1 MATLHAKLNLIA
13 REANR
18 VLRAR
23 YIAPNVFFRGHE
35 ENFPNRNRG
44 DTIEVTQPYEPPV
57 HEWSGSGTTTA
68 NSPVEAKHNLTLE
81 KHYYEQ
87 IQLTQKELTL
97 ELDQFNR
104 RFTEPAMKQIAK
116 ECDKY
121 ILGKIS
127 DIPHYYATDAGTP
140 ANLTTDAHIL
150 AARKVLNANEVPMDR
165 RVAVV
170 GNDQEEDILKIANFI
185 QADRRGDGGT
195 AFERAMMGM
204 AYGIDWFMDIN
215 TQQQGDGNRST
226 GWLVDD
232 STAANRAAGVTSI
245 HIDSG
250 SNNPEVGDVFTFAGQ
265 TTQHVVRSTFTG
277 GEGDIGFYP
286 ALSANIADNA
296 ALTFV
301 AQHTLGF
308 IGDPMAISVAF
319 APLEPVVDNYGM
331 SIDRETGISVLVQMD
346 GSLSSLTRNIMWSV
360 LVGAAATD
368 PDRGVRLC
376 MAA

>member
-23 YIAPNVFFRGHE
+23 YIAPNVFYRGHE

-57 HEWSGSGTTTA
+57 HQWTGSGTTTA
-68 NSPVEAKHNLTLE
+68 NDPAETKHNLKLE
-81 KHYYEQ
+81 RHFYEQ
-87 IQLTQKELTL
+87 IKLSQRELTL

-121 ILGKIS
+121 ILGKIR

-195 AFERAMMGM
+195 AFERALMGH
-204 AYGIDWFMDIN
+204 AYGIDWMMDIN
-215 TQQQGDGNRST
+215 TQTQGDGTRST
-226 GWLVDD
+226 GWLIDNSSNEAVGE
-232 STAANRAAGVTSI
+232 TVI

-250 SNNPEVGDVFTFAGQ
+250 AGNPEVGDVFTIAGDS
-265 TTQHVVRSTFTG
+265 TQYTVRATFTG
-277 GEGDIGFYP
+277 GEGDMTILP
-286 ALSANIADNA
+286 R
-296 ALTFV
+296 
-301 AQHTLGF
+301 AQEAGRQQRRPDLRRT
-308 IGDPMAISVAF
+308 
-319 APLEPVVDNYGM
+319 APTRFHWRP
-331 SIDRETGISVLVQMD
+331 D
-346 GSLSSLTRNIMWSV
+346 GNFRGLCA
-360 LVGAAATD
+360 VGAC
-368 PDRGVRLC
+368 G
-376 MAA
+376 